1 MKVGVVLAGLTVL
14 AGLAVPVVTA
24 QTSTSAPVV
33 GTAPGQ
39 MERAT
44 VTKLLRPVTVEFSE
58 HRLADVMDYITTVT
72 GAEMEVHWMDTSS
85 AIGLDPDSTITL
97 RARNV
102 SALALLERVLEQ
114 AGSEMGEVDSNTW
127 QFTEDGL
134 LEVGPKESLN
144 AHRRIEMYDIN
155 DLLFEVPDFADAP
168 QFDLN
173 SAFQNS
179 GGGRGGGGGGGGGRS
194 PFTQTGQGQQNRAD
208 RPTREELADN
218 LIDMITSL
226 VETDQWQENGGEA
239 GSIRFFQGHLII
251 NAPDYMHRGV
261 NGYRWWPS
269 RLTTRYGSANERRG
283 VTLTS
288 NEIRKLRRD
297 SELIDPRK
305 PTAPAR
311 GEGVTE
317 PVEAGKP
324 ARPAKKTRIPD

>member
-1 MKVGVVLAGLTVL
+1 MKVGVILAGLTVWV
-14 AGLAVPVVTA
+14 GLAASMAVA
-24 QTSTSAPVV
+24 QTSPSAPVV

-39 MERAT
+39 LERDT
-44 VTKLLRPVTVEFSE
+44 ITKMLRPVTVEFSG

-72 GAEMEVHWMDTSS
+72 GAEMEVLWIDDS
-85 AIGLDPDSTITL
+85 ASGIGLDPEATITL

-114 AGSEMGEVDSNTW
+114 AGSQMGEPDSNTW

-134 LEVGPKESLN
+134 FEVGPKERLN

-155 DLLFEVPDFADAP
+155 DLLFEVPDYADAP

-173 SAFQNS
+173 SAFQNT

-194 PFTQTGQGQQNRAD
+194 PFTQTGQGQQNQAN

-269 RLTTRYGSANERRG
+269 RLTTRYGSADERRG

-297 SELIDPRK
+297 SELVDPRQPK
-305 PTAPAR
+305 APAR
-311 GEGVTE
+311 GEGATE
-317 PVEAGKP
+317 PGEASK
-324 ARPAKKTRIPD
+324 PAKKTRVPD

>member
-1 MKVGVVLAGLTVL
+1 MNVSMILAGLTAL
-14 AGLAVPVVTA
+14 AGWTLPLAAAQPATSVPA
-24 QTSTSAPVV
+24 V

-39 MERAT
+39 MERST
-44 VTKLLRPVTVEFSE
+44 ITQLLRPVTVEFSE
-58 HRLADVMDYITTVT
+58 HRLADVMDYIATVT
-72 GAEMEVHWMDTSS
+72 GADMEIHWRDDHNV
-85 AIGLDPDSTITL
+85 IGLDPESTITL

-114 AGSEMGEVDSNTW
+114 AADELSEPGSNTW
-127 QFTEDGL
+127 QFTEGGRF
-134 LEVGPKESLN
+134 EVGPKERLN

-155 DLLFEVPDFADAP
+155 DLLFEVPDFTNAP

-179 GGGRGGGGGGGGGRS
+179 GGGRGGGGGGGGRS
-194 PFTQTGQGQQNRAD
+194 PFQQTGQGQQNQID
-208 RPTREELADN
+208 TPSREELAEN
-218 LIDMITSL
+218 LIHLITSL

-269 RLTTRYGSANERRG
+269 RLTARYGSADERRG

-297 SELIDPRK
+297 SELVDPRK
-305 PTAPAR
+305 PTPPAR
-311 GEGVTE
+311 GGQAGGQHEGTPSSE
-317 PVEAGKP
+317 S
-324 ARPAKKTRIPD
+324 KTPPGDD